1 MTGYDVA
8 DLVGRPK
15 HTLLHRSHPDGTPH
29 PVEACPI
36 LAAMVDGA
44 VHHVSGELFWRK
56 DGEAFPVEYTST
68 PIREKGKISGAVVI
82 FQDIS
87 ERDRADEE
95 RRLLQTMALAIWE
108 AEDETAALQVA
119 LRLVCEATGWSFGQA
134 WVPSQNGTVLACS
147 AAWYAA
153 GSGFEAFRAGS
164 ERQVFGRAEGLP
176 GRAWAEERPIR
187 LSDSAWEHRSPRVQA
202 ARAVGLVD
210 GLAVPVRADH
220 SVAAVLEFFLTQP
233 RPGDERSVA
242 VVAGVAPQLG
252 SLMQRKRTESE
263 QRQLLVQT
271 QAAEARF
278 RTLLESA
285 PDGII
290 LWDADGHVALANHQA
305 EVLFGYPPGELI
317 GQPVEHLVPERYRRR
332 HVRHRSGYLT
342 APRTRPMGVGL
353 ELYGLRKDG
362 SEFPVEISL
371 SPVHADG
378 TTLVVS
384 VVRDVTER
392 AALLARERSA
402 RHQEERLAAER
413 VAVLGQIADGV
424 LIADPAG
431 QLTFAN
437 AAARRMLGIGAL
449 GSIDQPLGSAAVTTP
464 EGQLLAPDEQPL
476 AVAWRRRQ
484 PVLDVR
490 LRIFPADGSEV
501 FVECG
506 AAPVRAEGGS
516 LIGTVMTLH
525 DVTAR
530 EELER
535 HKDEFF
541 ANVSHDLRTPLAVLK
556 ASIGVVLANEP
567 PGIRE
572 PLHRM
577 LVNIDDTSDRMTRLV
592 EGLLELTRLRAGRVQ
607 LPQVTCDLADI
618 AQRAVAA
625 VEPLAQTH
633 GQRIEQVLPG
643 TPLTVLGD
651 PERLEQAVLN
661 LLSNAQKYSPDGRLI
676 QVVLER
682 RGSDALLSIRDQGP
696 GIPEVDRERIFER
709 YYRSSAGAD
718 PRTQGSGLGLPI
730 ARALVELHGGHLW
743 AENNAARGATFLM
756 SLPLAAGSGTT

>member
-1 MTGYDVA
+1 VPERLA
-8 DLVGRPK
+8 Q
-15 HTLLHRSHPDGTPH
+15 PDG
-29 PVEACPI
+29 
-36 LAAMVDGA
+36 
-44 VHHVSGELFWRK
+44 
-56 DGEAFPVEYTST
+56 
-68 PIREKGKISGAVVI
+68 REPAHGGI
-82 FQDIS
+82 D
-87 ERDRADEE
+87 
-95 RRLLQTMALAIWE
+95 
-108 AEDETAALQVA
+108 
-119 LRLVCEATGWSFGQA
+119 
-134 WVPSQNGTVLACS
+134 
-147 AAWYAA
+147 
-153 GSGFEAFRAGS
+153 
-164 ERQVFGRAEGLP
+164 
-176 GRAWAEERPIR
+176 
-187 LSDSAWEHRSPRVQA
+187 
-202 ARAVGLVD
+202 
-210 GLAVPVRADH
+210 
-220 SVAAVLEFFLTQP
+220 
-233 RPGDERSVA
+233 
-242 VVAGVAPQLG
+242 
-252 SLMQRKRTESE
+252 SE

-305 EVLFGYPPGELI
+305 EVLFGYQPGELI
-317 GQPVEHLVPERYRRR
+317 GQPVEQLVPERYRRH
-332 HVRHRSGYLT
+332 HVLHRSGYLA
-342 APRTRPMGVGL
+342 APRTRPMGTGL

-362 SEFPVEISL
+362 SEFPAEISL
-371 SPVHADG
+371 SPVHADD

-392 AALLARERSA
+392 AELLARERSA
-402 RHQEERLAAER
+402 RHQAERFAAER

-437 AAARRMLGIGAL
+437 AAARRLLGIGAL

-476 AVAWRRRQ
+476 AVAWRLRQ

-490 LRIFPADGSEV
+490 LRIFPADGGEV

-506 AAPVRAEGGS
+506 AVPVQAEDGS

-592 EGLLELTRLRAGRVQ
+592 EGLLELTRLRARRVQ
-607 LPQVTCDLADI
+607 LPQLTCNVGDI

-633 GQRIEQVLPG
+633 GQRIEQVLPA

-651 PERLEQAVLN
+651 PERLEQAILN

-682 RGSDALLSIRDQGP
+682 RGSDALLSIRDEGP

-730 ARALVELHGGHLW
+730 ARALVELHGGRLW
-743 AENNAARGATFLM
+743 AENNAARGATFFM
-756 SLPLAAGSGTT
+756 SLPLAAGSGTTC